1 MHLMGRSAHK
11 SDQDGNSD
19 GHYERKRP
27 IHVSANP
34 PIKSSFTVSRSLQV
48 HEDLLV
54 RPMFVVYERILCA
67 EVALEGWKLLDKPPC
82 EPHLARQSPT
92 QVINE

>member
-11 SDQDGNSD
+11 SDQDGDSD

-34 PIKSSFTVSRSLQV
+34 SIKSSFTVLRSLQV
-48 HEDLLV
+48 HENLLV
-54 RPMFVVYERILCA
+54 RSMLMVYERILCA
-67 EVALEGWKLLDKPPC
+67 EVALEGWKLLDCPPC
-82 EPHLARQSPT
+82 EPHQARQSPA
-92 QVINE
+92 QVNK